1 MEYTRLNSDIL
12 AFLRTRTRSDGESRQ
27 DKDYL
32 EYKVQHLQGKFRDL
46 VAMAQSTAP
55 QSDSWNP
62 LRDDVLM
69 SNLETFVSVRAP
81 HARMLVRKPL
91 LRADIDNRQKRA
103 AAGVA
108 IICVKETISLCSR
121 AIDQSIL
128 LKYLRGSCEFFVI
141 SSLAIIVLVVS
152 QGPETYGPESREA
165 VQTAID
171 ILGVSK
177 CRNFTN
183 Q

>member
-1 MEYTRLNSDIL
+1 
-12 AFLRTRTRSDGESRQ
+12 
-27 DKDYL
+27 
-32 EYKVQHLQGKFRDL
+32 
-46 VAMAQSTAP
+46 
-55 QSDSWNP
+55 
-62 LRDDVLM
+62 
-69 SNLETFVSVRAP
+69 
-81 HARMLVRKPL
+81 MLLRKPL
-91 LRADIDNRQKRA
+91 LRVEIDNREKRGA
-103 AAGVA
+103 AVVA

-183 Q
+183 QEFKFTFDDLISTEGHINVPNPDAIQDFQDLDNAGRVFANAHSVMPRKCILSRNNDTNESSLL